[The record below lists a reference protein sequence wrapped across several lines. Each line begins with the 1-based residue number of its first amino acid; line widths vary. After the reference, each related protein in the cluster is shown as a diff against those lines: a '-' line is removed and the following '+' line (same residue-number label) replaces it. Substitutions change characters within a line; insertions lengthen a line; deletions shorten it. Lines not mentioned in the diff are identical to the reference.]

1 MTTRENPRRS
11 NSDTT
16 FPEDSSHLSAESL
29 SSLDM
34 RAICFSLFSASFL
47 YRYPK
52 NRAAPRSMPMFWRDW
67 SSGGADGAP
76 SALVTAWSVAMER
89 PSAAFAAKAPKTNMR
104 AVRKGACASD
114 RILVR
119 LLYFSSLFL
128 GLDEGSSDAATRTV
142 RVTARDC
149 RRRRFVIV
157 ALVVVARV
165 IAGVTRRPSARD
177 DAAAL
182 GRAYVVADMFTAK
195 ADIVVGIDLLSHDR
209 VE

>member
-1 MTTRENPRRS
+1 
-11 NSDTT
+11 
-16 FPEDSSHLSAESL
+16 
-29 SSLDM
+29 
-34 RAICFSLFSASFL
+34 
-47 YRYPK
+47 
-52 NRAAPRSMPMFWRDW
+52 
-67 SSGGADGAP
+67 
-76 SALVTAWSVAMER
+76 LVTAWSVAMER
-89 PSAAFAAKAPKTNMR
+89 PSAAFAAKAPKINMR

-165 IAGVTRRPSARD
+165 IAGVTRRTSARD
-177 DAAAL
+177 DDVAL

-195 ADIVVGIDLLSHDR
+195 ADIVVGIDPLTYIASNESLLRSAALRCSGRHGATARRREEVDVSSSQTLAFLDR
-209 VE
+209 EARSWIGCAFLLLFFSLSRFTSLDQSDCVPKVSPMLTV

>member
-11 NSDTT
+11 KSDTT
-16 FPEDSSHLSAESL
+16 FPEDSSHLSADSL

-128 GLDEGSSDAATRTV
+128 GLDEGSSDAAARTA
-142 RVTARDC
+142 RVAARDC
-149 RRRRFVIV
+149 RRRRFDIV
-157 ALVVVARV
+157 ALASAPI
-165 IAGVTRRPSARD
+165 IAGVARRTSARD
-177 DAAAL
+177 DDAAL
-182 GRAYVVADMFTAK
+182 RRAYVVADMFTAT
-195 ADIVVGIDLLSHDR
+195 ADIVVGISTL
-209 VE
+209 

>member
-1 MTTRENPRRS
+1 MS
-11 NSDTT
+11 
-16 FPEDSSHLSAESL
+16 
-29 SSLDM
+29 
-34 RAICFSLFSASFL
+34 
-47 YRYPK
+47 
-52 NRAAPRSMPMFWRDW
+52 
-67 SSGGADGAP
+67 

-128 GLDEGSSDAATRTV
+128 GLDEGSSDAEARTV

-157 ALVVVARV
+157 ALVIVAPIAEVARV
-165 IAGVTRRPSARD
+165 PSARD
-177 DAAAL
+177 DDAAL
-182 GRAYVVADMFTAK
+182 GRACVVADMLTAT
-195 ADIVVGIDLLSHDR
+195 ADIVVGIDTLAHDR
-209 VE
+209 VD